1 VGEETGV
8 MGLDSRDLE
17 PLIKEDHP
25 CRATMTCSLRRCNRG
40 DWIERETEYLTYV
53 AGLGS

>member
-1 VGEETGV
+1 MGEETGV
-8 MGLDSRDLE
+8 MRLDSRDLE
-17 PLIKEDHP
+17 PLIKEGHP